1 MQDDPSPGSGDVL
14 RDANVA
20 DAGIFE
26 RLTRQDEQRP
36 WSVGEFVLE
45 LGSRIEV
52 EDALTRLHGAGLA
65 HRCGEFVWATR
76 AALVADAIE
85 L

>member
-1 MQDDPSPGSGDVL
+1 MQNDPSPESDDVL
-14 RDANVA
+14 RDPSVA

-26 RLTRQDEQRP
+26 RLTRRDEQRP
-36 WSVGEFVLE
+36 WSVGELVLE
-45 LGSRIEV
+45 LGNPIDV
-52 EDALTRLHGAGLA
+52 EDALTRLHGTGLV

-76 AALVADAIE
+76 AALAADAIE